1 MFKKSLSVTT
11 AFLLVAGLAACDVK
25 KTQEGNV
32 DLPKYEV
39 EQTQEARVD
48 MPKYDVDAPDV
59 EVKKEEKIVNV
70 PTVGMEEKRVE
81 VPDVDINKPK
91 DQ

>member
-11 AFLLVAGLAACDVK
+11 AILLAAGLAACDVE

-48 MPKYDVDAPDV
+48 MPKYNIDTPDVD
-59 EVKKEEKIVNV
+59 VKKEEKIVNV
-70 PTVGMEEKRVE
+70 PTVRMEEKRVE
-81 VPDVDINKPK
+81 VPDVDINRPK